1 MFLTLVALVLYR
13 DTHFR
18 VAAERTVKVD
28 NDGPANKHEKPEIQ
42 KINADYRIFDR
53 QKSTGGWEIV
63 FKFDHTE
70 TEHIVLEGTR

>member
-1 MFLTLVALVLYR
+1 M
-13 DTHFR
+13 
-18 VAAERTVKVD
+18 AAERTVKVD

-53 QKSTGGWEIV
+53 QKPNGGWEIV
-63 FKFDHTE
+63 FTFDHTE